1 MPIIRRE
8 LDFER
13 RQFTQIP
20 NSWLRDENLSLKA
33 KGLLAQLLS
42 HQVGWSMTIGTLA
55 KTNRCGRDM
64 ITSAIQELEIFGY
77 LKRMQQKDDKGRFG
91 EMLWFTTS
99 PDDPVTGFPTSDSPT
114 PDNPT
119 LKKTKEKKTKE
130 KNTNLDV
137 FDQFWSLY
145 PRKAGKASA
154 RKAFSQLD
162 PDQITDVMVGVERLR
177 NDPNLPPAQYIP
189 HPATWLNREGWE
201 DDPYPKREQK
211 PGEKAAEGP
220 IPRAWV
226 KSLHDEDDHTFC
238 RPGEFGH

>member
-20 NSWLRDENLSLKA
+20 NNWLRDERLSLKA

-42 HQVGWSMTIGTLA
+42 HAPGWSLTIQSLA
-55 KTNRCGRDM
+55 STNHCGKHT
-64 ITSAIQELEIFGY
+64 ITSAIQELETAGY
-77 LKRMQQKDDKGRFG
+77 LRRLQQKDDKGQFG

-99 PDDPVTGFPTSDSPT
+99 PDDPVSDFPTSDYPT
-114 PDNPT
+114 SDSQT

-130 KNTNLDV
+130 KNIAEDM

-154 RKAFSQLD
+154 RKAFNNLD
-162 PDQITDVMVGVERLR
+162 DEVIDDVMAGVVRLR

-189 HPATWLNREGWE
+189 HPATWLNREGWD
-201 DDPYPKREQK
+201 DDPYPKRDIK
-211 PGEKAAEGP
+211 PSERVVEAPGP
-220 IPRAWV
+220 RDWV
-226 KSLHDEDDHTFC
+226 KQMHDMGEHWEC

>member
-13 RQFTQIP
+13 KQFTQIP

-42 HQVGWSMTIGTLA
+42 HQVGWSMTIATLA
-55 KTNRCGRDM
+55 KTNHCGRDM
-64 ITSAIQELEIFGY
+64 ITSAIQELETFGY
-77 LKRMQQKDDKGRFG
+77 LKRMQQKDEKGRFG

-114 PDNPT
+114 PGNPT

-130 KNTNLDV
+130 KNTNGDV

-162 PDQITDVMVGVERLR
+162 EEKRADAMIGVLRLR

-189 HPATWLNREGWE
+189 HPATWLNREGWD
-201 DDPYPKREQK
+201 DDPYPKRDIK
-211 PGEKAAEGP
+211 PGERVVEAPGP
-220 IPRAWV
+220 RDWV
-226 KSLHDEDDHTFC
+226 KQMHDMGEHWEC